1 MMSNIYP
8 TRTSFVLDM
17 MRQSGTLKGKTV
29 LDVGFIGG
37 YQEATVHYSIVDSL
51 GGAGRLFG
59 IDTDEEKLERF
70 LRNEKTRARQE
81 KYDLS
86 YEAMSIFETTFSD
99 DQIDVVL
106 MLEVLEHLLSPYS
119 VFDEIKRILK
129 PGGSIILTYPN
140 PFWWKKMIRFTLQ
153 RDLLE
158 ESYLNLFRG
167 APDHKLFPHPV
178 CLANYLNEV
187 GFETNVIEFMKFDF
201 NYSFLNTWLQRCE
214 LTRKFSAYAGI
225 WAKKKETNTAS
236 GPY

>member
-1 MMSNIYP
+1 MGKVYQ
-8 TRTSFVLDM
+8 TRTSFALDVL
-17 MRQSGTLKGKTV
+17 RQSGTLKEKTV
-29 LDVGFIGG
+29 LDVGFIGED
-37 YQEATVHYSIVDSL
+37 QEATVHYSIVDSV
-51 GGAGRLFG
+51 GGAGRVIG
-59 IDTDEEKLERF
+59 IDTDEEKLIRF
-70 LRNEKTRARQE
+70 LGNEKSRARQK

-86 YEAMSIFETTFSD
+86 YKAMSISHTSFSD
-99 DQIDVVL
+99 GQIDIVL
-106 MLEVLEHLLSPYS
+106 MLEVFEHLHSPYS
-119 VFDEIKRILK
+119 VFDEIRRILK
-129 PGGSIILTYPN
+129 PGGSIVLTYPN

-167 APDHKLFPHPV
+167 APDHKVFPHPV

-214 LTRKFSAYAGI
+214 LTRKFSGYAGI